1 MYKFQNKIVSQLF
14 FSLILFSLFSCQ
26 EDDVRRIRLKV
37 DQKKVTSNPNEESD
51 VISCFIKESVSRSL
65 KGIDTNKLKYY
76 SVERNDTIL
85 VITKVTDMI
94 GIEKSSR
101 RKLLF
106 AINHCLLTSERYNM
120 KKIYIDV
127 EGNFTTLLV
136 KTPSK
141 YDLDGKFADEDLLLS
156 FYGKSK
162 VSFKK
167 SKNNLNY

>member
-1 MYKFQNKIVSQLF
+1 M
-14 FSLILFSLFSCQ
+14 FSIKNIISSRFYVLIFVFSLFSCQ
-26 EDDVRRIRLKV
+26 EHDIRRIRLQV
-37 DQKKVTSNPNEESD
+37 DEKKVRSSPNEESD
-51 VISCFIKESVSRSL
+51 LISCFIKESISRSL
-65 KGIDTNKLKYY
+65 KGIDIDKLKYY

-85 VITKVTDMI
+85 VIVKVTDMI
-94 GIEKSSR
+94 GIEKAST

-106 AINHCLLTSERYNM
+106 AINHSILTSERYNM

-141 YDLDGKFADEDLLLS
+141 YDLDGKFANEDLLLS

-162 VSFKK
+162 S
-167 SKNNLNY
+167 SIKNKR